1 MCKCGNEMTNDRQ
14 LSTVNCQLPTAVAN
28 RQPKQTAGNYSSPA
42 AQDIGKTKIFDSNKG
57 AGVD

>member
-1 MCKCGNEMTNDRQ
+1 MKDPRSTIHDLR
-14 LSTVNCQLPTAVAN
+14 STVN

-42 AQDIGKTKIFDSNKG
+42 AQDIGKTKIYGSNKG